1 MNFVKMEGL
10 GNDFIVVEGP
20 AEIGSARVQAWCD
33 RRFGVGADG
42 VLLATPLG
50 GQRVSME
57 YWNADGGKVEM
68 CGNGLRCIAK
78 LAADRGWVGPGLVQ
92 IETPVGPLP
101 AEVLADGRVRAMMG
115 YPKAGTV
122 TSIDVAGV
130 TVRPVTVGNPHAVL
144 FVDDPSLAPVAEL
157 GSQIERDPAFPEGTN
172 VEFVKVESGS
182 RIRMRI
188 WERGVGETMASGTGA
203 TAAAFASAL
212 YEGAQSPIEVLLP
225 GGILTVELVGDEG
238 WVTGPATTVFTG
250 TLIG

>member
-10 GNDFIVVEGP
+10 GNDFVVIEGP
-20 AEIGSARVQAWCD
+20 AEISAAQVQTWCD

-57 YWNADGGKVEM
+57 YWNADGRKVEM

-78 LAADRGWVGPGLVQ
+78 LALDRGWVEPALME
-92 IETPVGPLP
+92 IETAVGPLG
-101 AEVLADGRVRAMMG
+101 AEVLDDGRVRALMG
-115 YPKAGTV
+115 YPKAGAEAA
-122 TSIDVAGV
+122 IEVAGV
-130 TVRPVTVGNPHAVL
+130 TVRPVSVGNPHAVL
-144 FVDDPSLAPVAEL
+144 FVDDPLLAPVAEL
-157 GSQIERDPAFPEGTN
+157 GSQIERDPTFPEGTN

-182 RIRMRI
+182 QIRMRI

-203 TAAAFASAL
+203 TAAAFAAAL
-212 YEGAQSPIEVLLP
+212 YKGAQSPIDVLLP
-225 GGILTVELVGDEG
+225 GGRLTVDLSNGEG

-250 TLIG
+250 TFAE